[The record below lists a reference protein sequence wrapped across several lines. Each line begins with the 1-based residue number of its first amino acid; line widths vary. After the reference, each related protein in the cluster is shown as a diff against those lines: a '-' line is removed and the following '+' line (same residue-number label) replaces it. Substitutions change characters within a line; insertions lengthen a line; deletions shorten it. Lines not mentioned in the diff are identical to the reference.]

1 MFLSSTGKWSR
12 FSPGV
17 DALEETDDSV
27 GVFWATLL
35 LLLGMESVGGWDDVD
50 VAMDVEDVVPTA
62 EEATGLGA
70 GEARGAV
77 AVGRGIGED
86 KGDEGVACSLPVKR
100 LNWIMSMNKRM
111 SMH

>member
-1 MFLSSTGKWSR
+1 
-12 FSPGV
+12 
-17 DALEETDDSV
+17 
-27 GVFWATLL
+27 
-35 LLLGMESVGGWDDVD
+35 
-50 VAMDVEDVVPTA
+50 MDVEDVVPTA

-100 LNWIMSMNKRM
+100 LN
-111 SMH
+111 